1 MTHRRSGE
9 VAGSI
14 PPSSIVCTAL
24 LTSHTVWVVLLRP
37 LHNGRVG
44 IACYVAGSMLAVPA
58 AWMLPVEAL
67 RRKASPHQLVAPG
80 AISLAPCL
88 FAALAAQLAMA
99 ECTCRL
105 CMH

>member
-1 MTHRRSGE
+1 MQPAASFAQRVLTH
-9 VAGSI
+9 
-14 PPSSIVCTAL
+14 
-24 LTSHTVWVVLLRP
+24 HTYWLALLRP
-37 LHNGRVG
+37 LSHCRVG
-44 IACYVAGSMLAVPA
+44 IACYVVGSMLAVPA

-67 RRKASPHQLVAPG
+67 RRKASPQQLFMPG
-80 AISLAPCL
+80 AISKAPCL